1 MAEENDDLH
10 LLLITAP
17 LVNMKR
23 DNKKKIN
30 ISLNM

>member
-17 LVNMKR
+17 LVDMKR
-23 DNKKKIN
+23 DKKKNN